1 MCSLVM
7 QMNPEERQILPG
19 IAFSSFKGRYKP
31 PKVSEGFQDITEIA
45 FKVCLL
51 LAVDDLLS

>member
-1 MCSLVM
+1 M

-31 PKVSEGFQDITEIA
+31 PKVSEGFQDIIEIP

-51 LAVDDLLS
+51 LAVDGLLFQVK